1 MDPTVFKTKYLTGL
15 NAQQK
20 AAILAVKGPVL
31 LLATPGSGKTTV
43 LITRLGYMVVCC
55 GIDPKSILTMTY
67 TVAATKDMKDRY
79 ISFFGETAAEG
90 LQFRTINGVS
100 AKIISNFWYT
110 HPENEA
116 FTLEADEGNLNR
128 VVRTI
133 YQTVNKSY
141 PEDAEIKEIRRLI
154 TYCKNMMLSDDEIK
168 KLDTEV
174 ENFPVIYRQYQET
187 LRSKKLMDFDDQMTF
202 AYAILRKYPE
212 VLERFQN
219 QYQYLCVDEA
229 QDTSKIQHTIIRLL
243 AAKNE
248 NLFMVGDEDQSIY
261 GFRAAYPEALLNFKK
276 DHPNA
281 RILLIEENYRSTK
294 EIVKAANGF
303 VAGNRFRYK
312 KTIKATRGSGSPVHI
327 VRAGNRAAQFQYLA
341 ETAKK
346 CKSET
351 AILFR
356 NNETALPLID
366 LLEKSNIA
374 YNCKNV
380 DDLFFSNRV
389 VVDLL
394 DIIRFA
400 YDPKNA
406 ELFLRL
412 YYKFDAPISRE
423 SALYAVERSKSTG
436 KPILEEL
443 VSAPNIRGTV
453 QNTVIRLMTNLP
465 GITKLNAVTALQQ
478 IWDDLNYG
486 KYVRAKK
493 LDGGKLF
500 ILTMLALGIPSPAAF
515 LDKLNELRNTI
526 SSHQNNPKNK
536 VILSTIHSSK
546 GLEYDTVY
554 LADIMDGV
562 LPSIIKAKLESND
575 EIRQYEEDRRLFYV
589 GMTRAKNEL
598 FVFQYGDP
606 SSFVSELE
614 GILTPPA
621 PHGAPAAPAAQ
632 QKKGE
637 PVPPKRW
644 NPVDPSELHIGTRIE
659 HKKFGEGTVRSIK
672 VDILTVD
679 FRNNGTRQ
687 LFLSP
692 ELLNKLIRLV

>member
-1 MDPTVFKTKYLTGL
+1 MDPTVFESKYLSGL

-20 AAILAVKGPVL
+20 AAVLAVQGPIL

-43 LITRLGYMVVCC
+43 LVTRLGYMVACC
-55 GIDPKSILTMTY
+55 GIDPKAILTMTY
-67 TVAATKDMKDRY
+67 TVAATRDMKDRY
-79 ISFFGETAAEG
+79 VSFFGEAAAEG

-100 AKIISNFWYT
+100 ASINSFFWRT
-110 HPENEA
+110 HPENKA

-128 VVRTI
+128 IVRTI
-133 YQTVNKSY
+133 SQKVNKSY
-141 PEDAEIKEIRRLI
+141 PEDTEIKEIRRLI
-154 TYCKNMMLSDDEIK
+154 TYCKNMMLSDGEIE

-174 ENFPVIYRQYQET
+174 ENFPEIYRQYQET
-187 LRSKKLMDFDDQMTF
+187 IHSKKLMDYDDQMTF
-202 AYAILRKYPE
+202 AYAILRKYPD

-219 QYQYLCVDEA
+219 QYRYICVDEA
-229 QDTSKIQHTIIRLL
+229 QDTSKIQHTIIRIL
-243 AAKNE
+243 ASGDE

-281 RILLIEENYRSTK
+281 RILLVEENYRSTK
-294 EIVKAANGF
+294 EIVTAANGF
-303 VAGNRFRYK
+303 VAGNQFRYK
-312 KTIKATRGSGSPVHI
+312 KTIKPTRGSGSPVHF
-327 VRAGNRAAQFQYLA
+327 VAVANRAAQFQHLA
-341 ETAKK
+341 NAAKQ

-366 LLEKSNIA
+366 LLEKNHIS
-374 YNCKNV
+374 YNCKSI

-400 YDPKNA
+400 YDPKNDD
-406 ELFLRL
+406 LFLRL
-412 YYKFDAPISRE
+412 YYKFGAPISKD

-443 VSAPNIRGTV
+443 VSAPNIHGMV
-453 QNTVIRLMTNLP
+453 QDTVINLMMSLP
-465 GITKLNAVTALQQ
+465 GITKLNAVTSLQR
-478 IWDDLNYG
+478 IWDDLGYG
-486 KYVRAKK
+486 KYARAKK
-493 LDGGKLF
+493 LDSGKLF
-500 ILTMLALGIPSPAAF
+500 ILTMLALGIPNSTAF
-515 LDKLNELRNTI
+515 LDKLNALRNTI
-526 SSHQNNPKNK
+526 SNHQNAPKNK

-562 LPSIIKAKLESND
+562 LPSKTKTELEGND

-598 FVFQYGDP
+598 FLFRYNAP

-621 PHGAPAAPAAQ
+621 PHGAPATPAA
-632 QKKGE
+632 
-637 PVPPKRW
+637 PPKRW
-644 NPVDPSELHIGTRIE
+644 DPVEPSELHIGTRIE

-672 VDILTVD
+672 GDILTVN
-679 FRNNGTRQ
+679 FRKNGTRQ

-692 ELLNKLIRLV
+692 ELLKKLIRLI